1 MVGPVSGGRCNVR
14 QFLYYASDNKQEKE
28 TIADKTKL
36 KDADLAKEK
45 TALDEVAS
53 KLYKAGVG
61 RTYQPGHIY
70 ESLKSNSGIHEVIE
84 NVAAFI
90 EQTAY
95 LDEDNGKPSKQLF
108 DLAEQA
114 RGRVQ
119 YGRQANA
126 ARDTGTE
133 IRNKYDHEVWEKQPK
148 NKKGEVEKDAPLV
161 EGGLV
166 KERMGIPDGGVEG

>member
-1 MVGPVSGGRCNVR
+1 MVGPVSGGRCNLR

-61 RTYQPGHIY
+61 RTYQTGHIY

-84 NVAAFI
+84 NVAA
-90 EQTAY
+90 
-95 LDEDNGKPSKQLF
+95 
-108 DLAEQA
+108 
-114 RGRVQ
+114 
-119 YGRQANA
+119 
-126 ARDTGTE
+126 
-133 IRNKYDHEVWEKQPK
+133 
-148 NKKGEVEKDAPLV
+148 
-161 EGGLV
+161 
-166 KERMGIPDGGVEG
+166 